1 MKLYEQF
8 RGSDSHGIVCSQ
20 FLAAL
25 FLFFN
30 GGGEEKASNF
40 LSEFYGNM
48 TAGAL
53 STDYSFRFDA
63 FTDLLTTLSF
73 LFRQLATT
81 QNETVKTEDIKT
93 YQLLKQKYEIDDPLP
108 PPYTGPEYVEPDSI
122 SEKIRRFDG
131 DITEPKL
138 ETPSEIRQEDT
149 QRKFDKVWLDNFLNG
164 VKTTKQVFEEV
175 NDQAIADRL
184 FEEIMAPKADTE
196 IDPIFIDDNDIFAK
210 DDLTDENREFIKNL
224 LDKSNYNSILISS
237 NEEEDGRQDLLQTDL
252 FNKDL
257 VGEDTKT
264 DYDIPSLFDKPTFK
278 PEPLFEAVPKQE
290 IDLPTIDPTTSV
302 TNENSDDDLI
312 YVNYIPLPP
321 VNPPQLIHPRDR
333 YRKNVKEL

>member
-30 GGGEEKASNF
+30 GGGEEKARNF

-93 YQLLKQKYEIDDPLP
+93 DQLLKQKYEIDDLLP
-108 PPYTGPEYVEPDSI
+108 PPYTGPEYIESDSI
-122 SEKIRRFDG
+122 SEKIRCFDG
-131 DITEPKL
+131 D
-138 ETPSEIRQEDT
+138 
-149 QRKFDKVWLDNFLNG
+149 
-164 VKTTKQVFEEV
+164 
-175 NDQAIADRL
+175 
-184 FEEIMAPKADTE
+184 KARNA
-196 IDPIFIDDNDIFAK
+196 FRN
-210 DDLTDENREFIKNL
+210 
-224 LDKSNYNSILISS
+224 
-237 NEEEDGRQDLLQTDL
+237 
-252 FNKDL
+252 
-257 VGEDTKT
+257 
-264 DYDIPSLFDKPTFK
+264 
-278 PEPLFEAVPKQE
+278 
-290 IDLPTIDPTTSV
+290 
-302 TNENSDDDLI
+302 
-312 YVNYIPLPP
+312 
-321 VNPPQLIHPRDR
+321 
-333 YRKNVKEL
+333 